1 MAKDKQTAPKKK
13 GAKPKAA
20 KAETQKVAM
29 VAIGASA
36 GGLEPFE
43 RFFDAMPV
51 NSDIAFVII
60 QHLSPDFESM
70 MDELLSRHSSMDIER
85 VVNDL
90 KVRPNTIYLNPPRS
104 KMIIKNGKFVLK
116 DKPESRELNL
126 PIDIFF
132 DSFAQE
138 YGKEAIAI
146 VLSGTGSDGT
156 RGAAVVKGH
165 EGAEILMLWQRPPSF
180 PHSSSWYV
188 KASQSIRHIL
198 AWLRTILKSIFS
210 SGYVTNTALIL
221 AITKKPL

>member
-104 KMIIKNGKFVLK
+104 KMIIKNG
-116 DKPESRELNL
+116 N
-126 PIDIFF
+126 
-132 DSFAQE
+132 
-138 YGKEAIAI
+138 
-146 VLSGTGSDGT
+146 
-156 RGAAVVKGH
+156 
-165 EGAEILMLWQRPPSF
+165 
-180 PHSSSWYV
+180 
-188 KASQSIRHIL
+188 RHIL